1 MASSP
6 LNANLESIGEVKIDW
21 LETNEEHIFK
31 VNAPGEKT
39 NAWNIWTCIHIFGFL
54 KF

>member
-6 LNANLESIGEVKIDW
+6 PNAILESIGEVKIDW
-21 LETNEEHIFK
+21 IETNEEHIFK

-39 NAWNIWTCIHIFGFL
+39 NAWNFWTCIRIFSFL
-54 KF
+54 MF